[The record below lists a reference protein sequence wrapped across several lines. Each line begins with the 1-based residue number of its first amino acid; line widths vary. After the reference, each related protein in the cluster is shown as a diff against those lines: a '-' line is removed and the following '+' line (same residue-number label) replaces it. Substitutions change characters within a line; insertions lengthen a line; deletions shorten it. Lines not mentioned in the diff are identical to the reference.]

1 MAQRTNTAAY
11 AASAVVPSVQQPIH
25 TVVQDG
31 FGAWHREFMAQ
42 VAMYLPATRKVAK
55 GQTVGLSLEEK
66 VYFKAMRLVGRQ
78 LGSKDAIKPRATLNS
93 MAKRQAITDRDTQR
107 AHGRAT
113 KAAAEAAAL
122 AAMQHKHQ
130 ITGVSVAK
138 LEARKA
144 EGDLQRAL
152 NKGRKLA
159 KALAREISL
168 LEGHTEAHV
177 VKPTYVKAAKVRAP
191 KRAKVWH
198 MMHTVESVAKQAED
212 RLSLAAYEAAHKAL
226 MAKYHE
232 DRMIAKARRAEKRA
246 LWIELR
252 ARRIQRM
259 VTQVW
264 FDKGIMVD
272 AALQRACNDADHDIR
287 TTAYTEL
294 LSLVGVAA

>member
-78 LGSKDAIKPRATLNS
+78 CGSKDAIKPRATLNS

-198 MMHTVESVAKQAED
+198 MMHTVESVAAN
-212 RLSLAAYEAAHKAL
+212 AATKAAVIKA
-226 MAKYHE
+226 KVDKE
-232 DRMIAKARRAEKRA
+232 IARARRAAQRKVWIQQRAEKV
-246 LWIELR
+246 
-252 ARRIQRM
+252 ARM
-259 VTQVW
+259 CANAW
-264 FDKGIMVD
+264 YNKGIWID
-272 AALQRACNDADHDIR
+272 PALAEACNDSDYSIR
-287 TTAYTEL
+287 VSAYTEL
-294 LSLVGVAA
+294 CALVGVAA